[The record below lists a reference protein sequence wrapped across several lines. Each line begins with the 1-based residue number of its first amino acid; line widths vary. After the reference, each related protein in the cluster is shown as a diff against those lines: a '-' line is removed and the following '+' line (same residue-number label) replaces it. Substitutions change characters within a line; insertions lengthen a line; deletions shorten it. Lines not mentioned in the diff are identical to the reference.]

1 MQDFHAKV
9 YPSEAK
15 VEAKDKCGVVVS
27 VFGLGP
33 KGRGLDSLHC
43 DLRYRCTSSLYGFF
57 VLLCSSKL
65 ANLYDFAVKI
75 KDSFKILFLKKRIF
89 APKISTTYW
98 FFLLIT
104 MHLSVLW
111 IFKS

>member
-75 KDSFKILFLKKRIF
+75 KDSFKILFLKKESLLLKFQQLIGF
-89 APKISTTYW
+89 S
-98 FFLLIT
+98 FL
-104 MHLSVLW
+104 
-111 IFKS
+111 